1 MTAPTSFRLKSP
13 VTYAPV
19 HYNSFAV
26 GQVFALALL
35 NERLTKLNSP
45 EMFSNTVLDQTPT
58 LKKEEKKQGEKE
70 TKWWSAG
77 IVMKIEVVGEQ
88 ATKRES
94 QTERRGVADG
104 DMLIYEL
111 QGFALT
117 ILSFT
122 ETERKVERKIVARNR
137 SKKRETDIKI
147 QKWGILTGRCRDGE
161 EQGRKLKFRGKI
173 LRNL

>member
-35 NERLTKLNSP
+35 KERLTKLNSP
-45 EMFSNTVLDQTPT
+45 EMFSNTVLDQTLT
-58 LKKEEKKQGEKE
+58 LKKKKEGDKE
-70 TKWWSAG
+70 TKWWCAG

-88 ATKRES
+88 VTKRES

-111 QGFALT
+111 QGIALT

-122 ETERKVERKIVARNR
+122 ETERKVGRKIVRKQARNR
-137 SKKRETDIKI
+137 SKKRDRHQDTKMGDTDREM
-147 QKWGILTGRCRDGE
+147 QRWGNREG
-161 EQGRKLKFRGKI
+161 
-173 LRNL
+173 N